1 MFVVEAG
8 RTMRAANVDTP
19 EILVDRPSLVVATH
33 NDLFLCG
40 WRGVGSVEDLQT
52 LNSVHEVVA
61 AKRPGGK
68 IAEVCITTT
77 AMVRPVSEEI
87 RREINRR
94 ATELAPT
101 YIAGAMVVLGDG
113 FGASVLRSVLG
124 GALLLRRSHF
134 PYRSFSS
141 IDAASDWLGP
151 LVGMSGGELGALV
164 HAFHRQLAL

>member
-1 MFVVEAG
+1 MDSASVG
-8 RTMRAANVDTP
+8 TP
-19 EILVDRPSLVVATH
+19 EIVVDRPSLVVATH
-33 NDLFLCG
+33 DDLFLCG
-40 WRGVGSVEDLQT
+40 WRGVGSLEDLQT

-61 AKRPGGK
+61 AKRPRGK

-77 AMVRPVSEEI
+77 AMVRPVSEDI

-141 IDAASDWLGP
+141 IDLASDWLGP
-151 LVGMSGGELGALV
+151 HIDMTGGELAALV
-164 HAFHRQLAL
+164 HSFHRRIMA